1 MPLFH
6 HSFNGTTPGETW
18 SFNIHTTGAG
28 SLASAQAGA
37 VAAANAF
44 WVGHFDALTTADVSI
59 TEVATAS
66 LDEATDR
73 QISRLSDAVVHPG
86 TATGQSLPPQVA
98 LGVSWKTQLA
108 TRAGQGR
115 IYLPPM
121 AVSLVFNE
129 RANMTAVNGVVA
141 GINAFWAALNTAGLQ
156 LVVRGKTSHVST
168 PVTRGNVGN
177 VFDTQRRR
185 RNKLVEV
192 RTALTA
198 P

>member
-6 HSFNGTTPGETW
+6 HSFSGTTPGETW
-18 SFNIHTTGAG
+18 SFNVHTTGSG
-28 SLASAQAGA
+28 SLAAAQAGA

-44 WVGHFDALTTADVSI
+44 WTGHFDALTTADVSM
-59 TEVATAS
+59 TEVSTAS
-66 LDEATDR
+66 LDEATDK
-73 QISRLSDAVVHPG
+73 QISRLADGVVLPG
-86 TATGQSLPPQVA
+86 VATGQSLPPQVA
-98 LGVSWKTQLA
+98 LGVSWKTALA

-115 IYLPPM
+115 IYLPPL
-121 AVSLVFNE
+121 AVSFVFGE
-129 RANMTAVNGVVA
+129 RANVSSVDGVVA

-156 LVVRGKTSHVST
+156 LVVRGKKTHVST
-168 PVTRGNVGN
+168 PVVRGNVGN

>member
-1 MPLFH
+1 MPLYH
-6 HSFNGTTPGETW
+6 HTFKGTTPGESW

-28 SLASAQAGA
+28 DLAAAQAGA

-44 WVGHFDALTTADVSI
+44 WTGHFDALTTADVAM
-59 TEVATAS
+59 TEVTTAS
-66 LDEATDR
+66 LNEATDK
-73 QISRLSDAVVHPG
+73 QISRLADDVNLPG
-86 TATGQSLPPQVA
+86 VATGQSLPPQVA
-98 LGVSWKTQLA
+98 LGVSWQTNLA
-108 TRAGQGR
+108 TRAGRGR
-115 IYLPPM
+115 IYLPPI
-121 AVSLVFNE
+121 AVSFVFGE
-129 RANMTAVNGVVA
+129 RANMTSVNGVVA

-156 LVVRGKTSHVST
+156 LVIRGKTSHVST

-185 RNKLVEV
+185 RSKLVEV